1 MKLEDLINVTTFQGD
16 IRLSLWKDGEET
28 KVKEYSMVDDLSFM
42 NVPAWARNKEVNYI
56 FCGVDGYL
64 HIELEG
70 D

>member
-42 NVPAWARNKEVNYI
+42 NIPAWAEGKEVNYI
-56 FCGVDGYL
+56 FCGGDGYL